1 MYQALPLLSGKSLQT
16 KLLFPHHLLYP
27 VKLFVYWA
35 GPFCAYQSHTRV
47 YTVLRGL
54 GINTLLC
61 ITIRMYN

>member
-35 GPFCAYQSHTRV
+35 GPFVHTSHIHV
-47 YTVLRGL
+47 YIQYCVDLA
-54 GINTLLC
+54 
-61 ITIRMYN
+61 